1 MKRMERD
8 YVYSLICELAEQAG
22 LDVRDFVDQLY
33 AERSLNYGNDLPDE
47 VVTELLESRKLRREE
62 KDRQNEQEKFSHDIK
77 SFRELFP
84 DVSADSIPAEVWE
97 EVGNGNSLTAAY
109 AVYQRKNDILGARA
123 ESINKTLDKSTPVG
137 ITEGDGESFV
147 SSGEVEN
154 MSPSE
159 IKKNYKKI
167 LSSLRKWN

>member
-1 MKRMERD
+1 MERD

-22 LDVRDFVDQLY
+22 LDARDFVDQLY
-33 AERSLNYGNDLPDE
+33 AERSLNYGDNLPDE
-47 VVTELLESRKLRREE
+47 VVTELLESRKQKREE
-62 KDRQNEQEKFSHDIK
+62 KDRQSEQERFGEDIK

-97 EVGNGNSLTAAY
+97 EVGKGSSLTAAY
-109 AVYQRKNDILGARA
+109 AVYQRRNDILGAHA
-123 ESINKTLDKSTPVG
+123 ENVNNLLDKSTPVG
-137 ITEGDGESFV
+137 VTEGDGESFI

-159 IKKNYKKI
+159 IKKNYKRI
-167 LSSLRKWN
+167 LSSLKKWN